1 MTKQQQ
7 LQQDLQQE
15 VDQAYG
21 FYRATLYALALAK
34 SNAHSAEK
42 LYNEAMSDAINSA
55 EAVA

>member
-1 MTKQQQ
+1 MTNQEE
-7 LQQDLQQE
+7 LQQE

-42 LYNEAMSDAINSA
+42 LYNEAMSDAINSDK
-55 EAVA
+55 EVA